1 MKLQTKF
8 IAFIVVIHAVTIGLS
23 FYIFR
28 ANKLLFIGSEIF
40 ILISL
45 MICWTL
51 YNDMIQPLQLLMRGI
66 DAIHDRDFNVKFLKT
81 GKFEMDKLIEVYN
94 AMIDELRGERTRQE
108 EQHFFLEKLIQTS
121 PTGILILD
129 FDGQVA
135 DMNPKALSFLGFTK
149 REIIGK
155 VMSDFDNPVFK
166 TIVALPTGTSK
177 TVILNGGKT
186 YKVQKAHF
194 IDRGF
199 ARSFVMI
206 EELTAEILA
215 AEKQAYG
222 KVIRMMSHEVNN
234 SIGAVNSILDTTL
247 GYFTV
252 DEGNPDTFGK
262 AGDMHNAL
270 QVAIERNNHLNQFMR
285 QFADVIRLPEPRF
298 ETVDVGV
305 LVQKVVQLMSF
316 KAKERGV
323 VINIDGVT
331 RSHPVNLLPLPE
343 DSGYKYTIKAD
354 LGQIEQI
361 LINIIKNAIE
371 AADKPDAYIEITLS
385 QNPKQLC
392 IVDNG
397 RGISHSI
404 EDKLFTPFFTTK
416 NGGQGVGLT
425 LARDILTNHHF
436 DFDLKTEASGL
447 TCFAIRFS

>member
-8 IAFIVVIHAVTIGLS
+8 IVFIVVIHAVTIALS

-28 ANKLLFIGSEIF
+28 ANKLLFIGSEVF

-45 MICWTL
+45 LICWTL

-129 FDGQVA
+129 FDEQVA
-135 DMNPKALSFLGFTK
+135 DMNPKALSLLGFNK
-149 REIIGK
+149 KEIIGK

-166 TIVALPTGTSK
+166 TIATLPTGTSK
-177 TVILNGGKT
+177 TVVLNGGKT

-247 GYFTV
+247 SFHT
-252 DEGNPDTFGK
+252 EGGEMSQAIK
-262 AGDMHNAL
+262 I
-270 QVAIERNNHLNQFMR
+270 AIERNEHLNQFMR

-323 VINIDGVT
+323 AFRFENQIITNT
-331 RSHPVNLLPLPE
+331 PL
-343 DSGYKYTIKAD
+343 SIKAD
-354 LGQIEQI
+354 LGQIEQV

-371 AADKPDAYIEITLS
+371 AADKPDAYIHIILS
-385 QNPKQLC
+385 QNTKQLC
-392 IVDNG
+392 IMDNG
-397 RGISHSI
+397 RGISQDI

-436 DFDLKTEASGL
+436 DFDLKTEADGL
-447 TCFAIRFS
+447 TYFRIQLIDSFK

>member
-8 IAFIVVIHAVTIGLS
+8 IAFIVVIHAVTIALS

-28 ANKLLFIGSEIF
+28 ANKLLFIGSEVF

-45 MICWTL
+45 LICWTL

-135 DMNPKALSFLGFTK
+135 DMNPKALSLLGFTK
-149 REIIGK
+149 KEIVGK
-155 VMSDFDNPVFK
+155 VMSDFDNPVVK
-166 TIVALPTGTSK
+166 TILSLPTGTSK
-177 TVILNGGKT
+177 TVVLNGGKT

-247 GYFTV
+247 SDYT
-252 DEGNPDTFGK
+252 EG
-262 AGDMHNAL
+262 GDMHNAL
-270 QVAIERNNHLNQFMR
+270 QIAIERNDHLNQFMR

-323 VINIDGVT
+323 MFRFENRITTNT
-331 RSHPVNLLPLPE
+331 PLPKE
-343 DSGYKYTIKAD
+343 SGSAISIKAD
-354 LGQIEQI
+354 LGQIEQV

-371 AADKPDAYIEITLS
+371 AADKPDAYIEIVLS

-392 IVDNG
+392 IRDNG
-397 RGISHSI
+397 RGISQNI

-425 LARDILTNHHF
+425 LARDILTHHHF

-447 TCFAIRFS
+447 TCFSIVFG

>member
-8 IAFIVVIHAVTIGLS
+8 IAFIIVIHAVTIGLS

-28 ANKLLFIGSEIF
+28 DNKLVFIASEVF
-40 ILISL
+40 ILLSL
-45 MICWTL
+45 ALSWSL
-51 YNDMIQPLQLLMRGI
+51 YREMIQPLQMLMQGV
-66 DAIHDRDFNVKFLKT
+66 DAIRDRDFNVKFLKT

-94 AMIDELRGERTRQE
+94 TMIDELRTERTRQE

-129 FDGQVA
+129 FDAKVA
-135 DMNPKALSFLGFTK
+135 DLNPTALSFLGLNRK
-149 REIIGK
+149 EIIGK
-155 VMSDFDNPVFK
+155 VINDIDNLVFR
-166 TIVALPTGTSK
+166 TIISLQTGTSK
-177 TVILNGGKT
+177 TVILNGSKT
-186 YKVQKAHF
+186 FKIQKAHF

-206 EELTAEILA
+206 EELTAEILV

-247 GYFTV
+247 GDYT
-252 DEGNPDTFGK
+252 EGSE
-262 AGDMHNAL
+262 MHNAL

-298 ETVDVGV
+298 EAFDVMD
-305 LVQKVVQLMSF
+305 LIQKVVQLMSF
-316 KAKERGV
+316 KAKENNV
-323 VINIDGVT
+323 VLYFEN
-331 RSHPVNLLPLPE
+331 RNNPSLPE

-354 LGQIEQI
+354 LGQLEQV

-371 AADKPDAYIEITLS
+371 AADKQDAHIEITLS

-392 IVDNG
+392 IRDNG
-397 RGISHSI
+397 RGIAQNI

-436 DFDLKTEASGL
+436 DFDLKTETSGW
-447 TCFAIRFS
+447 TCFRIGF

>member
-1 MKLQTKF
+1 MKLQAKF

-28 ANKLLFIGSEIF
+28 DNKLVFIASEVF
-40 ILISL
+40 ILLSL
-45 MICWTL
+45 ALSWSL
-51 YNDMIQPLQLLMRGI
+51 YREMIQPLQMLMQGI
-66 DAIHDRDFNVKFLKT
+66 DAIRDRDFNVKFLKT
-81 GKFEMDKLIEVYN
+81 GRFEMDALIEVYN
-94 AMIDELRGERTRQE
+94 TMIDELRTERTRQE

-129 FDGQVA
+129 FDAKLA
-135 DMNPKALSFLGFTK
+135 DLNPRALSFLGSNK
-149 REIIGK
+149 KEIIGK
-155 VMSDFDNPVFK
+155 VINDIDNPVFRA
-166 TIVALPTGTSK
+166 IASLQTGTSK
-177 TVILNGGKT
+177 TVVLNGGKT
-186 YKVQKAHF
+186 FKIQKAHF

-206 EELTAEILA
+206 EELTAEILV

-247 GYFTV
+247 SDYT
-252 DEGNPDTFGK
+252 EGS
-262 AGDMHNAL
+262 DMHNAL

-298 ETVDVGV
+298 EVVNMND

-323 VINIDGVT
+323 TINIEGVT
-331 RSHPVNLLPLPE
+331 PSHPLNSPTLPE

-354 LGQIEQI
+354 LGQLEQV

-392 IVDNG
+392 IKDNG
-397 RGISHSI
+397 RGIAQNI

-436 DFDLKTEASGL
+436 DFDLKTEASGW
-447 TCFAIRFS
+447 TCFRIGF